1 MELLDD
7 GKLSALPEVAYVAEL
22 NMTRKEESHFWF
34 GIATTWYKG
43 KGMTFF
49 QRDLPITYKL
59 Y

>member
-49 QRDLPITYKL
+49 PT
-59 Y
+59 